1 MKKWL
6 PRIMKSTANT
16 NTLGRFDANR
26 IWALIGIVV
35 LIRLV
40 FLGLMDLLPEEAYY
54 WNYAQHLDIGYL
66 DHSPMVAWLIYV
78 FQAVLGKSEFA
89 VRLPAFL
96 GWFAVAYF
104 MYKLSVKLFDRA
116 VAVRVVLLVA
126 TLPIYFSIGFIM
138 TPDAPLYA
146 CWAGDLYYLELA
158 LVERRHRAWLG
169 VAIFTGL
176 GLLSKYTIGLVVL
189 AAVVYMIY
197 DTKARKWFYRPE
209 PYLAAII
216 AGLIFLP
223 VIIWNYQHDWVSFA
237 FQGTRRWSGN
247 INFSLHIL
255 LGEVLI
261 LLTPAGIIGAVL
273 ALVGKNHRQEN
284 RSLPDTLNH
293 RHYSFVVIFT
303 IVPLLVF
310 IMQSLRSYT
319 KLNWTGP
326 VWLPIIPLIAAQMI
340 VPSKS
345 ISSATHRFLRKLWK
359 PTFAV
364 LIPFYFFGLLY
375 ISLGMPGFV
384 PSSGL
389 PFPTAWSNFANEVKR
404 IDKNIEKNKGI
415 NPLIVGLDKYW
426 ITSELSFYNYNRNNF
441 MQKYG
446 GSGLFGGNSIM
457 WNTWL
462 PKAAV
467 VGKDIMLIGFSE
479 NSLKDYNVVKTFGSV
494 SDIHREVIKKHNRE
508 VGVFFWRIGYGY
520 GL

>member
-1 MKKWL
+1 MKKRL
-6 PRIMKSTANT
+6 PWIIEPEANPYTLNRLNLNKIRI
-16 NTLGRFDANR
+16 
-26 IWALIGIVV
+26 LIGIVV
-35 LIRLV
+35 LIKLV

-78 FQAVLGKSEFA
+78 SQAIFGKSEFA

-96 GWFAVAYF
+96 SWFAMAYF

-116 VAVRVVLLVA
+116 VAVRVMLLVA
-126 TLPIYFSIGFIM
+126 TLPIYFSVGFMM

-158 LVERRHRAWLG
+158 LVEQRRRAWLG
-169 VAIFTGL
+169 VALCTGL

-216 AGLIFLP
+216 AALFFLP
-223 VIIWNYQHDWVSFA
+223 VIIWNYKHDWASFA
-237 FQGTRRWSGN
+237 FQSTRRWGGN
-247 INFSLHIL
+247 IKFSLHIL
-255 LGEVLI
+255 IGEALI
-261 LLTPAGIIGAVL
+261 LLTPTGFIGAIL
-273 ALVGKNHRQEN
+273 ALVRRNHRKEN
-284 RSLPDTLNH
+284 TSPPDTLNH
-293 RHYSFVVIFT
+293 RHYSFIVVFT
-303 IVPLLVF
+303 VIPLLVF
-310 IMQSLRSYT
+310 VIQSLRSYS

-340 VPSKS
+340 VPWES

-389 PFPTAWSNFANEVKR
+389 PFPTAWSNFANKVKQ
-404 IDKNIEKNKGI
+404 IDKNIEKSRSI
-415 NPLIVGLDKYW
+415 DPFIVGLDKYW
-426 ITSELSFYNYNRNNF
+426 ITSELSFYNYNKGDA

-446 GSGLFGGNSIM
+446 GSGLFGGSSVM

-462 PKAAV
+462 PKSAA
-467 VGKDIMLIGFSE
+467 VGKDIILIGFSE
-479 NSLKDYNVVKTFGSV
+479 NSLKDYNVVKTFGNV
-494 SDIHREVIKKHNRE
+494 SDIHREVIKKYNRV
-508 VGVFFWRIGYGY
+508 VGAFFWRIGYGY
-520 GL
+520 KL